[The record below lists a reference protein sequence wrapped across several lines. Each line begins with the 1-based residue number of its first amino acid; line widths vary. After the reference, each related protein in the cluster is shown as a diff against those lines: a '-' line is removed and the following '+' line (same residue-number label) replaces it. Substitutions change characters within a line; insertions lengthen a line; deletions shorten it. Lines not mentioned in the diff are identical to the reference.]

1 MFTNVRIT
9 LDAAESLI
17 SAIDYKRQS
26 ALSTLKEVEG
36 RKDLSEWEK
45 QTITEAKETLAQIE
59 IIEKALMKHIKE
71 TL

>member
-17 SAIDYKRQS
+17 SSIDYKRQS
-26 ALSTLKEVEG
+26 ALSTLKEMETSE
-36 RKDLSEWEK
+36 DLSDWEK
-45 QTITEAKETLAQIE
+45 QTIIEAKETLAQIE